1 MTIIK
6 ANLIPSGFL
15 SQAGQLWTAPS
26 STLSKNSGDLLPQ
39 MIVRVSVRLHFK
51 LSHRPSYTF
60 NLHMI
65 SPAHLQYV
73 IQTKN
78 TQAETTLNQRHE
90 IQFGM
95 RTLHCVASE
104 KKKRKRALKRCSLCE
119 RRVML
124 QPGGLKSSSKVSLSA
139 KRPVGF
145 LLLLNCF
152 TLFLASLS
160 SSLPILLLTPSQ
172 VPFSLRFSPLTLVFE
187 FRQNSLE

>member
-39 MIVRVSVRLHFK
+39 MIVHVSVRLRLHFK

-124 QPGGLKSSSKVSLSA
+124 QPWWTEKQQQS
-139 KRPVGF
+139 
-145 LLLLNCF
+145 
-152 TLFLASLS
+152 
-160 SSLPILLLTPSQ
+160 
-172 VPFSLRFSPLTLVFE
+172 FSFS
-187 FRQNSLE
+187 